1 MEDRR
6 LHRAGTDVYRVMIR
20 KLTDSVTLRKK
31 GTDASSHVPYPG
43 RAGAAGRRRMRR
55 RAHRA
60 GVRSRRPSLNTG
72 TALSATVT
80 CPSSF
85 NYGSTYDRTA
95 VASGGSGTG
104 YTFSWHSGSEYYD
117 QGGTSKAYVPCNKNY
132 SGGYPTSGYLTA
144 YGTVTDSNGTS
155 TYFSTSRSC

>member
-1 MEDRR
+1 MRVPTY
-6 LHRAGTDVYRVMIR
+6 RALAALVLLAAACG
-20 KLTDSVTLRKK
+20 
-31 GTDASSHVPYPG
+31 DAPTAPT
-43 RAGAAGRRRMRR
+43 AAAG
-55 RAHRA
+55 
-60 GVRSRRPSLNTG
+60 GPSLNTG

-85 NYGSTYDRTA
+85 NYGSTYDCTA

-117 QGGTSKAYVPCNKNY
+117 QGGTSKAYVPCNKYY
-132 SGGYPTSGYLTA
+132 SSGYPSSGYLTA

-155 TYFSTSRSC
+155 TYFSLSRSC